1 MRHKNQL
8 VACIVTGTAMFTLAA
23 GAGSMASAAPA
34 PAATASI
41 PSVSMF
47 GQMPESV
54 ANLSTNTFTK
64 FAEKLSGLTFTFQ
77 TTPVADATDLTTKQG
92 LLLASGQYPDVIWGG
107 SISNADALKYGS
119 EGVFLPLQ
127 NLIKKYA
134 PNLWN
139 NIQTIPGYKQ
149 AVTAPNGDIYS
160 LPAYNYCPHCSWT
173 YEDYINIDYLNKFGL
188 SMPRTTAEFANV
200 LNVFKQ
206 HGLTPLSGAI
216 DTYDSNPVQFLMN
229 SFIPFDG
236 DLATTTDENY
246 VDVSNSG
253 SVIFVPTQPQWKAG
267 LEYIYSLFK
276 NGDFT
281 AEALTQQP
289 SALTSQI
296 SQNTLGVFPSGAD
309 EVNIQ
314 NYGASSSNYLEWLAM
329 PPLKGPSGADYTA
342 FGGTGIGPGF
352 VMAITSKA
360 SMAQEIGIMK
370 LLNYMNTAQGF
381 LNYNLGCYVAK
392 PTPGSTGLA
401 PGAAIFTIKDESVAF
416 VTPNFYQNCSWFQW
430 GPFFD
435 GTSTRMLQESPPP
448 FTPDGSQSYNQLTTE
463 IDMAGHQ
470 AKLQY
475 PSSVWVPTA
484 DGASFGT
491 LQTNIDT
498 YVDQWTDEFITGQ
511 KSLTSDWNS
520 YVSGLNHLG
529 MSSYMGD
536 VTKIMGAPLNTDV
549 PLYQSSPS
557 DIKFLLCKGPVPSLT
572 KKYLIESGVPAS
584 DFNCAS

>member
-329 PPLKGPSGADYTA
+329 PPLKGRAGPTIPPSVERAS
-342 FGGTGIGPGF
+342 GPG
-352 VMAITSKA
+352 
-360 SMAQEIGIMK
+360 
-370 LLNYMNTAQGF
+370 
-381 LNYNLGCYVAK
+381 
-392 PTPGSTGLA
+392 
-401 PGAAIFTIKDESVAF
+401 
-416 VTPNFYQNCSWFQW
+416 
-430 GPFFD
+430 
-435 GTSTRMLQESPPP
+435 
-448 FTPDGSQSYNQLTTE
+448 
-463 IDMAGHQ
+463 
-470 AKLQY
+470 
-475 PSSVWVPTA
+475 
-484 DGASFGT
+484 
-491 LQTNIDT
+491 
-498 YVDQWTDEFITGQ
+498 
-511 KSLTSDWNS
+511 SLW
-520 YVSGLNHLG
+520 L
-529 MSSYMGD
+529 
-536 VTKIMGAPLNTDV
+536 
-549 PLYQSSPS
+549 
-557 DIKFLLCKGPVPSLT
+557 
-572 KKYLIESGVPAS
+572 
-584 DFNCAS
+584 

>member
-253 SVIFVPTQPQWKAG
+253 SVDLRADPAAVESGPGVHLQPVQERG
-267 LEYIYSLFK
+267 LH
-276 NGDFT
+276 GR
-281 AEALTQQP
+281 
-289 SALTSQI
+289 
-296 SQNTLGVFPSGAD
+296 GAD
-309 EVNIQ
+309 PATVRPHVTDLTEHFGRVPKRRRRGKHTELWGIFQ
-314 NYGASSSNYLEWLAM
+314 QLPGMAGDASAE
-329 PPLKGPSGADYTA
+329 GPERGRLYRLRWNGHRA
-342 FGGTGIGPGF
+342 GF

-511 KSLTSDWNS
+511 KSLSSDWNS

-549 PLYQSSPS
+549 PLYQSSAS